1 MRIGLEKGLATL
13 ALLLLLV
20 TGAAAQDAQLIQ
32 SPVLTVNSER
42 LFVASEF
49 GKRAAQD
56 FESNGK
62 VLEAENRRIEAELI
76 AEEKKLTELRPTISP
91 EEFRSLADAFDEK
104 VEQIRA
110 EQNAKT
116 LDLAKTTDTARRQFL
131 IAARPVLE
139 KIMLETNAAIIVER
153 RSIFL
158 SSRAIDITDLAITR
172 LNAEIGDGSTLPDPD
187 QTPEPQTEQE

>member
-1 MRIGLEKGLATL
+1 MRIGLEKGLAAL

-62 VLEAENRRIEAELI
+62 ILEAENRRIEAELI
-76 AEEKKLTELRPTISP
+76 AEEKQLTELRPTLP
-91 EEFRSLADAFDEK
+91 PQEFRSLADAFDDK
-104 VEQIRA
+104 VERIRA

-116 LDLAKTTDTARRQFL
+116 LTLAQTTDSAQRQFL

-139 KIMLETNAAIIVER
+139 KIMQEANAAIIVEH

-172 LNAEIGDGSTLPDPD
+172 LNAEIGDGSALPNPD